1 MIQWASNF
9 LKQTML
15 LTAGSILMAIAAK
28 SLIVPHDLLAG
39 GITGFAL
46 LIFYQWDRI
55 PLGVIYFAINIPIF
69 ALGWK
74 FVGRRFIAYSLWGL
88 TIYSTCLILI
98 KVEIDLSDSLLATM
112 VAAAMAGTGTALIL
126 RSYGASGGADIICVV
141 LNKLF
146 SISLGTGSILINAV
160 LLVLAA
166 FYFPMEKVIYTMVY
180 VFVAAQFTNQVFQS
194 LSARRTA
201 IIISDHWQE
210 IVQSLAAHQIGT
222 TVIAGQGGFQGEPR
236 TVLYSVV
243 SAHSAS
249 RLKQTVTKIDPD
261 AFIAITP
268 ADDVTGVEVGNQP
281 HW

>member
-1 MIQWASNF
+1 MIQWTSNF
-9 LKQTML
+9 LKQSML
-15 LTAGSILMAIAAK
+15 LTAGSILMAVAAK

-46 LIFYQWDRI
+46 LLYYRWDRI
-55 PLGVIYFAINIPIF
+55 PLGVIYFAINLPIF

-88 TIYSTCLILI
+88 TIYSTTLILVN
-98 KVEIDLSDSLLATM
+98 VEIDLSDSLLATL
-112 VAAAMAGTGTALIL
+112 VAAAIAGTGTALIL
-126 RSYGASGGADIICVV
+126 RSYGSSGGADIICVV

-160 LLVLAA
+160 LLLIAA

-180 VFVAAQFTNQVFQS
+180 VFVAAQFTNRIFQS
-194 LSARRTA
+194 LSERRTA
-201 IIISDHWQE
+201 IIISDHWKE
-210 IVQSLAAHQIGT
+210 IVQALAAHQIGT
-222 TVIAGQGGFQGEPR
+222 TVIEGQGGFQGEPR
-236 TVLYSVV
+236 TILYSVL
-243 SAHSAS
+243 AAKSAS
-249 RLKQTVTKIDPD
+249 RLKQTVTKIDPE

>member
-9 LKQTML
+9 LKQSML

-28 SLIVPHDLLAG
+28 SFIVPHDLLAG

-46 LIFYQWDRI
+46 LVYYQWDRI

-98 KVEIDLSDSLLATM
+98 KVEIDLSDSLLATL

-166 FYFPMEKVIYTMVY
+166 FYFPMEKVIYTMVF
-180 VFVAAQFTNQVFQS
+180 VFIAAQFTNRVFQS
-194 LSARRTA
+194 LSERRTA

-222 TVIAGQGGFQGEPR
+222 TVIAGQGGFQGEPH
-236 TVLYSVV
+236 TVLYSVLA
-243 SAHSAS
+243 AHSAS
-249 RLKQTVTKIDPD
+249 RLKQAVTKIDPA
-261 AFIAITP
+261 AFIAIMP